1 MNDITK
7 KQDIQI
13 DAMLVEAAREF
24 AFRVVQL
31 HMDTKRSELLLGG
44 FKEYLR
50 RRFPLAAP
58 CSHTRD
64 RSASSPSS
72 FRIPRVMSG
81 DGSWEE

>member
-58 CSHTRD
+58 VLIREID
-64 RSASSPSS
+64 RQVALQASEFP
-72 FRIPRVMSG
+72 
-81 DGSWEE
+81 E

>member
-50 RRFPLAAP
+50 RRFLLAAP
-58 CSHTRD
+58 VLIREID
-64 RSASSPSS
+64 RQVALQASEFP
-72 FRIPRVMSG
+72 
-81 DGSWEE
+81 E

>member
-50 RRFPLAAP
+50 RHFPLAAP
-58 CSHTRD
+58 VLIREID
-64 RSASSPSS
+64 RQVALQASEFP
-72 FRIPRVMSG
+72 
-81 DGSWEE
+81 E